1 MIEFI
6 FACIGGLI
14 SLFITSNAT
23 EGVFFVHPVLSAM
36 GCMLLGA
43 VIGFIVRNGGAGG
56 INDIGD
62 FFD

>member
-23 EGVFFVHPVLSAM
+23 EGFFFVHPVLSAI

-43 VIGFIVRNGGAGG
+43 VIGFIVRNGGIDDVGG
-56 INDIGD
+56 